1 MTGLR
6 LVTGEEQWLWPQ
18 RDLEGKLTESNH
30 SYHGVPRLTASSY
43 PVTAA

>member
-18 RDLEGKLTESNH
+18 RDLEGKLTES
-30 SYHGVPRLTASSY
+30 YHGVPRLTASSY